1 MTDAAFVLN
10 DTNRERAIT
19 KRSAVH
25 RKCGSKSKKC
35 TLEVDKMS
43 QKEIEKRHGPVE
55 SWKMSEFY
63 TVKEF
68 KKMPKDIQVEYLNY
82 LMDKY
87 GVGLQT
93 ISIHLFGMSKTWL
106 TWYANRPYN
115 NYLSKLHKCTKS
127 HTDDRE
133 RFISD
138 IQKAFWPEKTEEEPE
153 SITIAELD
161 AQTAEKEKP
170 RFIHGVPLP
179 QVLIEEI
186 FGASEEK
193 MTIDEVFHPIDETPE
208 EEEPIFYHDSSYVSS
223 YIRMGLDMS
232 ELFKLSTLFENKK
245 VHVDL
250 KITVL

>member
-10 DTNRERAIT
+10 DTTRERAIT

-43 QKEIEKRHGPVE
+43 QKEIEKQHGPVE

-63 TVKEF
+63 TWEQF
-68 KKMPKDIQVEYLNY
+68 RKMPKDIQVEYLNY
-82 LMDKY
+82 IIDNY
-87 GVGLQT
+87 EIGLSA
-93 ISIHLFGMSKTWL
+93 ISEYLFEKHKSCL
-106 TWYANRPYN
+106 SWYVNRPYT
-115 NYLSKLHKCTKS
+115 NYNDKIHKRNVRSKNDKLDAFIEAVKNS
-127 HTDDRE
+127 RE
-133 RFISD
+133 
-138 IQKAFWPEKTEEEPE
+138 PV

-161 AQTAEKEKP
+161 AQTAEK
-170 RFIHGVPLP
+170 
-179 QVLIEEI
+179 
-186 FGASEEK
+186 EK

>member
-1 MTDAAFVLN
+1 
-10 DTNRERAIT
+10 
-19 KRSAVH
+19 
-25 RKCGSKSKKC
+25 
-35 TLEVDKMS
+35 MS

-68 KKMPKDIQVEYLNY
+68 KQMPKDIQVEYLNY
-82 LMDKY
+82 LIDKY
-87 GVGLQT
+87 GVGVQT

-106 TWYANRPYN
+106 MWYANRPYN
-115 NYLSKLHKCTKS
+115 NYQSKLHKRAKS

-138 IQKAFWPEKTEEEPE
+138 VQKAFWPEKTEEEPE

-161 AQTAEKEKP
+161 AQTAEK
-170 RFIHGVPLP
+170 
-179 QVLIEEI
+179 
-186 FGASEEK
+186 EK

-223 YIRMGLDMS
+223 YIRMGLDTNEWS
-232 ELFKLSTLFENKK
+232 KLSMLFENKK